1 MNQPDE
7 PDGSNR
13 GKVVALLVVVM
24 LVLGGIWLEQRL
36 SASAKIQDCVMA
48 GRTNCAPIASS
59 GG

>member
-1 MNQPDE
+1 MNEPEE

-13 GKVVALLVVVM
+13 GRLAALLVVVV

-36 SASAKIQDCVMA
+36 SASSKIQDCVMA
-48 GRTNCAPIASS
+48 GRTNCAPITTS